1 MNTKFYTII
10 EKLSNSFEMVK
21 RILKDYED
29 VYMRV
34 KSSSGSPIK
43 KKKNIKLRKFRRMNK
58 KNKLIGVSNFF
69 MPF

>member
-1 MNTKFYTII
+1 
-10 EKLSNSFEMVK
+10 MVK

-34 KSSSGSPIK
+34 KGSSGSPIK

-58 KNKLIGVSNFF
+58 KTSL
-69 MPF
+69 